1 MQVTWGDALIFGERQ
16 MLQIKVWLAAKLAP
30 SFHEI
35 LAKESD
41 RNQVKMCGN
50 VALLRAAYQRWCW
63 GLSLVVEMDISLLS
77 DRWAISRTIPAETAA
92 CQEREG
98 DRSSYK

>member
-1 MQVTWGDALIFGERQ
+1 

-50 VALLRAAYQRWCW
+50 VALLRAAYQRWC
-63 GLSLVVEMDISLLS
+63 
-77 DRWAISRTIPAETAA
+77 
-92 CQEREG
+92 
-98 DRSSYK
+98 